1 MRERET
7 KRYSVKDIDKEKQGQ
22 GENEIKVQIERLEEE
37 LSDSQY

>member
-22 GENEIKVQIERLEEE
+22 GENEIKVKIERLEEE